1 MQATILAR
9 LAGGAGMPAP
19 PLALRSCQL
28 IRQGTAGD
36 VARAPDA
43 ESAQW
48 VSALSGCG
56 AERDHAV
63 ARLHEA
69 LLRVARAELARRAGQ
84 LRSPARSW
92 MTWPSRR
99 PPTQSSPRSGNS
111 AARAASPRG
120 RTGSSSWRYP
130 PRLAGT
136 SGVSPTCRWTPGTGT
151 SCQTGSAWAH
161 ARKTVQVTVGP
172 DTCQIA
178 VEPGITVT
186 AARTSSRDIRRHK
199 ASNYPSQP
207 GVYALPCDDQ
217 L

>member
-56 AERDHAV
+56 DERDHAV

-84 LRSPARSW
+84 LRISGPELDDLAFQAAADAVVAKVGQFRGESRFTTWAYRFVILEVSAKVGRHFWGQPHVPMDTGDWDQLPDRLGLGPRPQDRPGHRRTRHLSDRRRARHH
-92 MTWPSRR
+92 RHR
-99 PPTQSSPRSGNS
+99 
-111 AARAASPRG
+111 
-120 RTGSSSWRYP
+120 
-130 PRLAGT
+130 
-136 SGVSPTCRWTPGTGT
+136 
-151 SCQTGSAWAH
+151 
-161 ARKTVQVTVGP
+161 GP
-172 DTCQIA
+172 DQQ
-178 VEPGITVT
+178 PRHPT
-186 AARTSSRDIRRHK
+186 AQSLELPVSARGLRS
-199 ASNYPSQP
+199 
-207 GVYALPCDDQ
+207 AL
-217 L
+217 